1 MFANLDSYQ
10 KYFLLFMIIT
20 ALISLA
26 TFIVVCVSLGKE
38 ECNEKCPKPD
48 HVRRMPKYYVGAK
61 VMIRDY
67 IFDERNLGYLELK
80 SSKGEEFKVVDIYN
94 TVDRGISY
102 KILRKEYVTT
112 YLGNRVLNTAH
123 EFVVPEHY
131 LKWSTTASILFYADG
146 DVINAGF

>member
-1 MFANLDSYQ
+1 MFANLDDYQ
-10 KYFLLFMIIT
+10 KYILLSLIIT
-20 ALISLA
+20 ALITLVN
-26 TFIVVCVSLGKE
+26 FIVTCLSADNK
-38 ECNEKCPKPD
+38 ECNKKCPKPD

-67 IFDERNLGYLELK
+67 IFDEHNLGHLELE
-80 SSKGEEFKVVDIYN
+80 SFKGKEFEIVDIYN

-112 YLGNRVLNTAH
+112 YLGDRVLNTAH

-131 LKWSTTASILFYADG
+131 LKWSTTSSILFYADG
-146 DVINAGF
+146 DVINASF

>member
-10 KYFLLFMIIT
+10 RCIIVLLIVTAFIT
-20 ALISLA
+20 LVN
-26 TFIVVCVSLGKE
+26 FIVTCVSAENK
-38 ECNEKCPKPD
+38 ECNKKCPKPD

-67 IFDERNLGYLELK
+67 VFDEHNLGHLELE
-80 SSKGEEFKVVDIYN
+80 SFKGEEFEIVDIYN

-102 KILRKEYVTT
+102 KICQFGDLAPCVW
-112 YLGNRVLNTAH
+112 

-131 LKWSTTASILFYADG
+131 LKWSTTSSILFYADG
-146 DVINAGF
+146 DVINASF